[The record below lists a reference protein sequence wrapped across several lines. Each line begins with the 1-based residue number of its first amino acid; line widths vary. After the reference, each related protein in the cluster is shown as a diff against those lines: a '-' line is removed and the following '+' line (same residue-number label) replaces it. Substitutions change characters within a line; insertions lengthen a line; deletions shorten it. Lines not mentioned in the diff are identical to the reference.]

1 MKDFKKMVK
10 MADGG
15 GVRKYEDGGK
25 VYLGKAPDT
34 GTIVRMNPKPS
45 SDGNIYWTGS
55 EPTVSDKI
63 QRAIGKGAERAI
75 TGIQDTLTKGALT
88 KKTVAGML
96 DPTNPDKKKRGGK
109 VKRGKVTKKK
119 K

>member
-55 EPTVSDKI
+55 EPTASDKI
-63 QRAIGKGAERAI
+63 QTAIGKGVERAI

-109 VKRGKVTKKK
+109 VTKKK